1 MSITQQADLHN
12 YPLCSST
19 HGGNGSR
26 CMCTPAC
33 CMARLTLV
41 LQGLA
46 ISMFLC
52 AIAANSFYG
61 GGIIIRTYDWET
73 FWNSLPW
80 LLGSLGTVGL
90 DVTIYLQVCAMS
102 SPCRSYYF
110 VTFMRGLWCCF
121 TQVLAGLHSSA
132 DARPGA
138 VICVELRGSGTD
150 IAMVQYLV
158 YQRRRTDKEKADE
171 QLLNGDQEEA

>member
-1 MSITQQADLHN
+1 MHIHASGPYGKIDL
-12 YPLCSST
+12 
-19 HGGNGSR
+19 GS
-26 CMCTPAC
+26 
-33 CMARLTLV
+33 

-61 GGIIIRTYDWET
+61 GGIILRTYDWET

-102 SPCRSYYF
+102 SPCRRDF
-110 VTFMRGLWCCF
+110 VTVMRAPWCCSARA
-121 TQVLAGLHSSA
+121 LAGLHSSA

-138 VICVELRGSGTD
+138 VI
-150 IAMVQYLV
+150 
-158 YQRRRTDKEKADE
+158 
-171 QLLNGDQEEA
+171 